1 LCLATMRRTD
11 RFRRNPTYSNGN
23 CDMAKIEKPQP
34 SRLTPSPKALQK
46 ALVQSAKQAQRMA
59 EAFGLVVPS
68 IKPRQTGTAR
78 HRG

>member
-1 LCLATMRRTD
+1 MT
-11 RFRRNPTYSNGN
+11 
-23 CDMAKIEKPQP
+23 KIEIAQP
-34 SRLTPSPKALQK
+34 SRLIPSPKALQK
-46 ALVQSAKQAQRMA
+46 ALVESAKQAQRMA